1 MNSLIPA
8 PLLHSILDL
17 GWGSYFLWGKCYFY
31 AFSRICV
38 SPVFSK
44 HKWENTRLL
53 ENKVGLSLIP
63 TVIECNGRII
73 NCCYEGLGSASTSH
87 IYASLEFVFSLKT
100 LLQGNMVA
108 KPAVHS
114 DPFNAVTALWEI
126 LRNLAQCSPLR
137 QRGPSGQCS
146 VLPLWKS

>member
-1 MNSLIPA
+1 MQ
-8 PLLHSILDL
+8 
-17 GWGSYFLWGKCYFY
+17 
-31 AFSRICV
+31 
-38 SPVFSK
+38 
-44 HKWENTRLL
+44 
-53 ENKVGLSLIP
+53 

-73 NCCYEGLGSASTSH
+73 NCCYEGLGSASTEV
-87 IYASLEFVFSLKT
+87 IYMQAILEFVFSLDT

-114 DPFNAVTALWEI
+114 DPFSTVNAWWES
-126 LRNLAQCSPLR
+126 LRNLAHCSPLR